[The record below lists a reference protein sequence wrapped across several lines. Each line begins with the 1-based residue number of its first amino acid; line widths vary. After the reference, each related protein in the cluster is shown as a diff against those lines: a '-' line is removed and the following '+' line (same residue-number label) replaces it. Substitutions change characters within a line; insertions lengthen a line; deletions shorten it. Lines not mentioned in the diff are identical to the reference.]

1 MEKKMR
7 NWTSF
12 ILAIVASVVMVLITL
27 FSMDYLVTI
36 VNEGGV
42 NQQQLEQIIALFKI
56 VYLVIVIIFA
66 IINALFGVSS
76 KREDAPLCLFSELF
90 CLCWVAF
97 LSSSFL
103 SSLTSLLTQKARKS
117 LKNLKENKKHLQQ
130 ERATSD

>member
-36 VNEGGV
+36 VNEGGA

-66 IINALFGVSS
+66 IINALFILRTKRNVSGAY
-76 KREDAPLCLFSELF
+76 KRQTKKGFILRFAARFILFF
-90 CLCWVAF
+90 F
-97 LSSSFL
+97 I
-103 SSLTSLLTQKARKS
+103 
-117 LKNLKENKKHLQQ
+117 
-130 ERATSD
+130 